1 MKKIIECIPN
11 FSEGK
16 DEKKIKAI
24 LNAITSIPG
33 VILLDYESDASHN
46 RSVVTFAGEPKPVLE
61 AAFQAVKKAQ
71 ELIDL
76 DKHKGEHPRMGAT
89 DVCPLVP
96 IAGVK
101 DEECVEYAEALGER
115 IGSELN
121 IPVYLYEKAARRP
134 ERINLT
140 DIRKGEYETIK
151 EEMGKKPDRD
161 PDFGPKKVG
170 KAGTI
175 AVGVRDPLV
184 AFNVN
189 LDTNDLKIA
198 KSIAKK
204 IRFKDGGFKCVKAMG
219 FELKDKGIVQISMNL
234 VNYKITNVQTV
245 FRAIRKEAKIH
256 GVKVL
261 ESEII
266 GLIPQESLIKA
277 AVSFLKVANFNNK
290 QILELIL
297 QKKIG
302 KNREYL
308 DEFLNKVAA
317 KKPVPGGGSVA
328 ALAGSLAAALGLMV
342 SRLTIENKK
351 YEPTHSEIEKILPK
365 LEKLKIRL
373 YQLIE
378 EDSDSYKLVG
388 TAYKS
393 SKKTEI
399 EKALKIAAKTPL
411 ETAKTALEI
420 LDSLLILA
428 EKGNPNAISDCG
440 VATYMVEAAV
450 RGAILNVK
458 INLKKISDKTFNK
471 KMNAECEKLRKTL
484 KIKTEKIETTV
495 QAKL

>member
-33 VILLDYESDASHN
+33 VILLDHESDASHN

-71 ELIDL
+71 KLIDL

-101 DEECVEYAEALGER
+101 NEECVKYAEALGER

-121 IPVYLYEKAARRP
+121 IPVYLYEKAARKP
-134 ERINLT
+134 ERINLA
-140 DIRKGEYETIK
+140 DIRKGEYEVIK
-151 EEMGKKPDRD
+151 KEMGKNPDRN

-234 VNYKITNVQTV
+234 VNYKVTNVQTV
-245 FRAIRKEAKIH
+245 FRAIKKEAKIN
-256 GVKVL
+256 GVKIL

-297 QKKIG
+297 QKEMG

-308 DEFLNKVAA
+308 DEFLDKVAA
-317 KKPVPGGGSVA
+317 KKPVPGGGSVS

-342 SRLTIENKK
+342 SSL
-351 YEPTHSEIEKILPK
+351 SKIKNLFPK

-378 EDSDSYKLVG
+378 EDSD
-388 TAYKS
+388 AYKS
-393 SKKTEI
+393 VGVAYKSGKKTEI
-399 EKALKIAAKTPL
+399 EKALKIAAETPL
-411 ETAKTALEI
+411 ETAKTSLEI

-428 EKGNPNAISDCG
+428 EKGNQNAISDCG
-440 VATYMVEAAV
+440 VASYMAEAAV

-458 INLKKISDKTFNK
+458 INLKEISDKTFNK
-471 KMNAECEKLRKTL
+471 KMNDECEKLRKTL
-484 KIKTEKIETTV
+484 KKKTEKIEKLV